1 MKISLKIFVFT
12 YCVMMCI
19 TVIGGFALVNY
30 LYKSD
35 MNQAMDAAMES
46 NEVLY
51 TYISTLD
58 DIPDNGYAEYS
69 LTGFVQRMSGMKDG
83 GRNVFVGGRAA
94 WREKVVLPGYA
105 DLKDGQ
111 VISCVIEE
119 DDRKMI
125 QVTSRCDNN
134 YIINYYDITGTL
146 EQRDRNYHLYRQVII
161 VGSMVIAI
169 VLYIFSWYITRPLS
183 QVTRMAEQISM
194 GDYSVRTDADYKK
207 MKSYEVAKL
216 GETLNVLAEHTEQQI
231 AELEDMARKKEDF
244 VGNFT
249 HEIKTPL
256 TSIIGYADLLRT
268 YDLQPEKRR
277 QYSNFIYNEGR
288 RLEQLSINLLQLIVM
303 GRTEFVMT
311 EQRTTALFERLEDAV
326 HFSGEKYHVN
336 LQMECEE
343 ASIWVEP
350 VLLTAAVINLVDNA
364 CKASEEG
371 QRVHIYGKNQGEN
384 YEIVVEDSGRGI
396 PQNELDKIMEPFYMV
411 DKSRARSQGGAGL
424 GLALCKRIANL
435 HGGDIRI
442 ESELGQG
449 TKISIVIP
457 VKQASMEDSMEKS
470 GGEKNETGKTERENE
485 FETQA

>member
-30 LYKSD
+30 LYRSD
-35 MNQAMDAAMES
+35 MNQAMATAMDG

-69 LTGFVQRMSGMKDG
+69 MTGFVQKMEGMRGDGKNVFIG
-83 GRNVFVGGRAA
+83 GREA
-94 WREKVVLPGYA
+94 WREKIVLEGYT
-105 DLKDGQ
+105 DLQDAQ
-111 VISCVIEE
+111 VISSVIEE
-119 DDRKMI
+119 DGRKLI
-125 QVTSRCDNN
+125 QVTSRCDNK
-134 YIINYYDITGTL
+134 YIINYYDITGII
-146 EQRDRNYHLYRQVII
+146 EKRNQNYRLYRQII
-161 VGSMVIAI
+161 IIGSMVIAI

-183 QVTRMAEQISM
+183 QVTHIAEQISM

-216 GETLNVLAEHTEQQI
+216 GETLNVLAEHTENHI

-277 QYSNFIYNEGR
+277 EYSNFIYNEGK
-288 RLEQLSINLLQLIVM
+288 RLEQLSINLLQIIVM
-303 GRTEFVMT
+303 GRTEFAMS
-311 EQRTTALFERLEDAV
+311 EQRTVAFFERLREAV

-336 LQMECEE
+336 MEIKYEE
-343 ASIWVEP
+343 AMIKAESS
-350 VLLTAAVINLVDNA
+350 LLTTAVINLVDNA
-364 CKASEEG
+364 CKASEQG
-371 QRVHIYGKNQGEN
+371 QTIEITGQIQDGK
-384 YEIVVEDSGRGI
+384 YIIAVADHGRGI
-396 PQNELDKIMEPFYMV
+396 PQNEIDKIMEPFYMV

-424 GLALCKRIANL
+424 GLALCRQIAEL
-435 HGGDIRI
+435 HGGCVRI
-442 ESELGQG
+442 ESVLGEGTRASIMIPLQG
-449 TKISIVIP
+449 KD
-457 VKQASMEDSMEKS
+457 ASMT
-470 GGEKNETGKTERENE
+470 GGEQDETMG
-485 FETQA
+485 A